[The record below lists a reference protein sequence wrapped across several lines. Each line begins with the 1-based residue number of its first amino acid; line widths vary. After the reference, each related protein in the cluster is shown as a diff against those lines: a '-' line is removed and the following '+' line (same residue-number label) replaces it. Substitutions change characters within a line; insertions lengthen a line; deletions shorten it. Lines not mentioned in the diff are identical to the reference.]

1 MLAFLRRNQI
11 LFSSCFCLLLSLYI
25 LTATARGQI
34 KNEPV
39 GALLM
44 WILRPLQ
51 IAGQGTAN
59 WIKGFRDNYDTLA
72 GFRGE
77 NERLRKRVQT
87 LEIERQRLLEAE
99 ATNRRLQQLLDFRS
113 ENEWLRKRLQTLE
126 IERQRLLEAEATNRR
141 LQQLLNFRSELPAGA
156 ITASI
161 IASSA
166 TSWFQSCVLNKGSA
180 DGLRKGMAVV
190 TPLGVVGKVVS
201 VTSRTAKVL
210 LLTDPNSGIDV
221 LIQRTRSRGIVSGSL
236 ESGTV
241 LKYMKRSEDVQEG
254 DRLVTS
260 GMDNVFPKGLLVGT
274 VIKVRKQNRGL
285 FQSVEVWPAV
295 HAERVEEVLVVS
307 AETAAAKK

>member
-11 LFSSCFCLLLSLYI
+11 LLSSCFCLLLSLYI

-44 WILRPLQ
+44 WVLRPLQ

-59 WIKGFRDNYDTLA
+59 WIKGFRDHYDTLA
-72 GFRGE
+72 GFRSE
-77 NERLRKRVQT
+77 NERLRKRVQ
-87 LEIERQRLLEAE
+87 
-99 ATNRRLQQLLDFRS
+99 S
-113 ENEWLRKRLQTLE
+113 LE

-161 IASSA
+161 IGNSA

-190 TPLGVVGKVVS
+190 TPLGVVGKVVT
-201 VTSRTAKVL
+201 VTGRTAKVL

-221 LIQRTRSRGIVSGSL
+221 VVQRTRSRGIVSGSL

-260 GMDNVFPKGLLVGT
+260 GLDNVFPKGLLVGT

-295 HAERVEEVLVVS
+295 QAARVEEVLVVG
-307 AETAAAKK
+307 AETEAVKK

>member
-11 LFSSCFCLLLSLYI
+11 FISSCFCLLLSLYI

-59 WIKGFRDNYDTLA
+59 WIKGFRDHYDTLA
-72 GFRGE
+72 GFRSE

-87 LEIERQRLLEAE
+87 LEVEWQRLLEAE

-113 ENEWLRKRLQTLE
+113 E
-126 IERQRLLEAEATNRR
+126 
-141 LQQLLNFRSELPAGA
+141 LPAGA

-161 IASSA
+161 IANSA

-190 TPLGVVGKVVS
+190 TPMGVVGKVVT
-201 VTSRTAKVL
+201 VTGRTAKVL

-221 LIQRTRSRGIVSGSL
+221 LVQRTRSRGIVSGSL

-260 GMDNVFPKGLLVGT
+260 GLDNVFPKGLLVGT
-274 VIKVRKQNRGL
+274 VIKVRKQNLGL

-295 HAERVEEVLVVS
+295 QAARVEEVLVVA
-307 AETAAAKK
+307 AETEAAKK